1 MRNYSAVLA
10 MDEEELSQFA
20 MDLIDYGDSVGAI
33 FSKIDSKMQ
42 NLGNYYV
49 GNGYNEFMKFYRE
62 FRKNYSIVK
71 NTIVSYSDDLIA
83 LINKVQAGDHQ
94 IAFAINNIT
103 DAITDEAKKINE
115 L

>member
-1 MRNYSAVLA
+1 MKNYSAVLA
-10 MDEEELSQFA
+10 MDDDELSQLVI
-20 MDLIDYGDSVGAI
+20 DLIDYGDSVSEI

-49 GNGYNEFMKFYRE
+49 GNSYNEFMKAYRE
-62 FRKNYSIVK
+62 FRKNYPIVK

-83 LINKVQAGDHQ
+83 LMNKVHAGDHQ
-94 IAFAINNIT
+94 IAFAIENIT
-103 DAITDEAKKINE
+103 DAITNEAKKINE